1 MIITTL
7 TCMCVDIFDN
17 TIMPGGESLNFA
29 ATISRLTDAKVYI
42 IGAVGNDSYGKT
54 VLDSIKDF
62 NIDKTHIRTENGDT
76 ASNRTYLTPDGDRY
90 YKDDSWN
97 GGVFSSFAL
106 SASDK
111 ELLHSSDMVHTTFS
125 GPNFNDV
132 IDCCREKR
140 FPLSVDFDIC
150 RDFDTIEKY
159 LDCISLLFISGDEPT
174 LEKAKQL
181 SSEYPD
187 TVFIVTLGE
196 NGSTAFSKG
205 TAYHCAAAEVSEV
218 TDTTG
223 CGDSYQAGFIA
234 SYLAD
239 GNIETAMSKGS
250 QTAAQTLS
258 FIGGFRY

>member
-106 SASDK
+106 SASDR

-132 IDCCREKR
+132 INCCREKR

-174 LEKAKQL
+174 LEKAK
-181 SSEYPD
+181 
-187 TVFIVTLGE
+187 
-196 NGSTAFSKG
+196 TAFLK
-205 TAYHCAAAEVSEV
+205 
-218 TDTTG
+218 
-223 CGDSYQAGFIA
+223 I
-234 SYLAD
+234 
-239 GNIETAMSKGS
+239 S
-250 QTAAQTLS
+250 QYGLYRNARRKRKHRFFKRHGLS
-258 FIGGFRY
+258 LCRR

>member
-1 MIITTL
+1 M
-7 TCMCVDIFDN
+7 
-17 TIMPGGESLNFA
+17 
-29 ATISRLTDAKVYI
+29 
-42 IGAVGNDSYGKT
+42 
-54 VLDSIKDF
+54 
-62 NIDKTHIRTENGDT
+62 
-76 ASNRTYLTPDGDRY
+76 
-90 YKDDSWN
+90 
-97 GGVFSSFAL
+97 FSSFAL
-106 SASDK
+106 SASDR

-174 LEKAKQL
+174 LEKAKRL
-181 SSEYPD
+181 SAKYPN
-187 TVFIVTLGE
+187 TVFIVTLGK

>member
-29 ATISRLTDAKVYI
+29 ATISRLTDAKVCI

-97 GGVFSSFAL
+97 GG
-106 SASDK
+106 
-111 ELLHSSDMVHTTFS
+111 
-125 GPNFNDV
+125 
-132 IDCCREKR
+132 
-140 FPLSVDFDIC
+140 
-150 RDFDTIEKY
+150 
-159 LDCISLLFISGDEPT
+159 
-174 LEKAKQL
+174 
-181 SSEYPD
+181 
-187 TVFIVTLGE
+187 VFIVTLGE

>member
-97 GGVFSSFAL
+97 GGCSQAL
-106 SASDK
+106 PC
-111 ELLHSSDMVHTTFS
+111 LRLT
-125 GPNFNDV
+125 GNYCIRRIWCIPP
-132 IDCCREKR
+132 
-140 FPLSVDFDIC
+140 FPD
-150 RDFDTIEKY
+150 R
-159 LDCISLLFISGDEPT
+159 IST
-174 LEKAKQL
+174 
-181 SSEYPD
+181 
-187 TVFIVTLGE
+187 
-196 NGSTAFSKG
+196 
-205 TAYHCAAAEVSEV
+205 
-218 TDTTG
+218 
-223 CGDSYQAGFIA
+223 
-234 SYLAD
+234 
-239 GNIETAMSKGS
+239 M
-250 QTAAQTLS
+250 
-258 FIGGFRY
+258 

>member
-106 SASDK
+106 SASDR
-111 ELLHSSDMVHTTFS
+111 ELLHSS
-125 GPNFNDV
+125 
-132 IDCCREKR
+132 
-140 FPLSVDFDIC
+140 DIC

-181 SSEYPD
+181 SSKYPN

-239 GNIETAMSKGS
+239 KNIETAMSKGS